1 MSLDSGLDRKFS
13 LCAIILAFLSG
24 ASSMVFAQEEV
35 LFADGF
41 EPTFTDCADCP
52 TMVMIPAGSF
62 TQGSPPDE
70 PERRSN
76 EGPQRIVNVPAFAM
90 GQTEVTFAQ
99 WDACVADGGCSHD
112 PSDSGWGR
120 SDRPVINVSW
130 DDAQEYVT
138 WLSNTTGYDYRL
150 PSESEWEY
158 ATRAGTTGR
167 FNTGDCITTDQA
179 NFDGLEPAQDCPV
192 GVDRQQ
198 TLQVASFAP
207 NAFGLYDTHGNVWE
221 WVEDCWNPDYIGA
234 PTDGSAWRTG
244 DCSRT
249 LLRGGSWVIF
259 GRNLRS
265 AYRGWSTGGFSF
277 SGTGFRVARSVSPP
291 TFIDCADCPT
301 MVMIPAGSFTQGSP
315 PDEPERQS
323 NEGPQRTVNV
333 PAFAMGQTEVTF
345 DQWDACVADGGCSHD
360 PSDSGWGRSDRPV
373 IKVSWDDAQEYV
385 TWLSNTTGYDY
396 RLPSESEWEYA
407 TRAGT
412 TGRFNTGDCI
422 TTDQANFSGDLPP
435 QGCPTGT
442 DRNQTMPV
450 ASFGPNAFGLY
461 DTHGNVWEWVQDC
474 WNGSYI
480 GAPTDGSAWMT
491 GDCSRPV
498 LRGGAFSFFGQ
509 ALRSARRTW
518 FSRGRRFDFL
528 GFRVVRALTPNTTF
542 SDCADCPTMVQI
554 PAGTFVQGSP
564 PDEPERASYEGPQ
577 RTVNVSAF
585 ALGQTEVTFAQ
596 WDACV
601 ADGGCSH
608 DPSDSGWGRSDRPVI
623 NVSWDDAQEYITWL
637 SNKTGQNYRLPSE
650 SEWEYATRAGTA
662 GRFNTGDCITTD
674 QANFWGGSPAQGC
687 PTGVVRSQTV
697 PVASFAPNGFGLHD
711 THGNVWEWVQDC
723 WNTDFIG
730 APTNGNAWMTG
741 ECSRAV
747 LRSGSWVNVGSNLRS
762 ASRNTTDRGFRV
774 NYFGFRVA
782 RSVSL

>member
-90 GQTEVTFAQ
+90 
-99 WDACVADGGCSHD
+99 
-112 PSDSGWGR
+112 
-120 SDRPVINVSW
+120 
-130 DDAQEYVT
+130 
-138 WLSNTTGYDYRL
+138 
-150 PSESEWEY
+150 
-158 ATRAGTTGR
+158 
-167 FNTGDCITTDQA
+167 
-179 NFDGLEPAQDCPV
+179 
-192 GVDRQQ
+192 
-198 TLQVASFAP
+198 
-207 NAFGLYDTHGNVWE
+207 
-221 WVEDCWNPDYIGA
+221 
-234 PTDGSAWRTG
+234 
-244 DCSRT
+244 
-249 LLRGGSWVIF
+249 
-259 GRNLRS
+259 
-265 AYRGWSTGGFSF
+265 
-277 SGTGFRVARSVSPP
+277 
-291 TFIDCADCPT
+291 
-301 MVMIPAGSFTQGSP
+301 
-315 PDEPERQS
+315 
-323 NEGPQRTVNV
+323 
-333 PAFAMGQTEVTF
+333 
-345 DQWDACVADGGCSHD
+345 
-360 PSDSGWGRSDRPV
+360 
-373 IKVSWDDAQEYV
+373 
-385 TWLSNTTGYDY
+385 
-396 RLPSESEWEYA
+396 
-407 TRAGT
+407 
-412 TGRFNTGDCI
+412 
-422 TTDQANFSGDLPP
+422 
-435 QGCPTGT
+435 
-442 DRNQTMPV
+442 
-450 ASFGPNAFGLY
+450 
-461 DTHGNVWEWVQDC
+461 
-474 WNGSYI
+474 
-480 GAPTDGSAWMT
+480 
-491 GDCSRPV
+491 
-498 LRGGAFSFFGQ
+498 
-509 ALRSARRTW
+509 
-518 FSRGRRFDFL
+518 
-528 GFRVVRALTPNTTF
+528 
-542 SDCADCPTMVQI
+542 
-554 PAGTFVQGSP
+554 
-564 PDEPERASYEGPQ
+564 
-577 RTVNVSAF
+577 
-585 ALGQTEVTFAQ
+585 GQTEVTFAQ